1 MKYKINEYYL
11 ILEDIM
17 IAIGNNEP
25 CPFCKGD
32 NKFINN
38 PDVDLLEHLMIQ
50 HPMETND
57 YLFGGKNI
65 GL

>member
-1 MKYKINEYYL
+1 
-11 ILEDIM
+11 M